1 MSSVGLPKDVPLPKG
16 VAPPKGVQPPKGAKP
31 SKGVQP
37 VRCSVV
43 QRASEEVIKA
53 MKLPAPS
60 GQLQVAPQSFHGI
73 PAPPISE
80 AQKKVRATA
89 KDNPLL
95 MPGMGPLISS
105 LASPSLAGPSLPAAP
120 IAKKKTLRFIKET
133 PDFHPLH
140 REIPVS
146 KIANFER
153 VLGDGTNTVAVDYIK
168 KQEEIETNNP
178 YLTDTVIYT
187 PQSRRS
193 FHRFIQDNFWDTF
206 HLDPQIKGSID
217 EDACAK
223 LDSTAG
229 EAVEA
234 FLYQK
239 FIREY
244 IRNAGPYRGILV
256 YHGLGSGKT
265 CSAIA
270 AAEALYGTSNKKII
284 VMTPFSLR
292 GNFMSEISFCGF
304 RHFNLHN
311 HWVRESLVSEA
322 GVAYIYATSV
332 LSLRPEYLNRVLRRP
347 EEERRAIWIPD
358 FTKPP
363 NYNSPELQDYRNDI
377 REQLTEMIDS
387 RIKFIS
393 YNGISSAE
401 LKRYACQ
408 VDPATG
414 KREFDDS
421 IIVIDEFHNLTRLM
435 QGKIYLIFN
444 SEKERNVK

>member
-1 MSSVGLPKDVPLPKG
+1 MLEPNF
-16 VAPPKGVQPPKGAKP
+16 
-31 SKGVQP
+31 
-37 VRCSVV
+37 
-43 QRASEEVIKA
+43 
-53 MKLPAPS
+53 KL
-60 GQLQVAPQSFHGI
+60 LLFLNLVK
-73 PAPPISE
+73 
-80 AQKKVRATA
+80 QK
-89 KDNPLL
+89 
-95 MPGMGPLISS
+95 
-105 LASPSLAGPSLPAAP
+105 
-120 IAKKKTLRFIKET
+120 
-133 PDFHPLH
+133 
-140 REIPVS
+140 
-146 KIANFER
+146 
-153 VLGDGTNTVAVDYIK
+153 
-168 KQEEIETNNP
+168 EIETNNP

-193 FHRFIQDNFWDTF
+193 FHRFIQENFWDTF
-206 HLDPQIKGSID
+206 HLDPQMKGSID

-223 LDSTAG
+223 LDSAAG

-270 AAEALYGTSNKKII
+270 AAEAIYGTSNKKII

-311 HWVRESLVSEA
+311 HWVSEPLASDA
-322 GVAYIYATSV
+322 GITYTYAQSV
-332 LSLRPEYLNRVLRRP
+332 LSLRDEYLKRVLHRP
-347 EEERRAIWIPD
+347 DEKHRVIWIPD

-363 NYNSPELQDYRNDI
+363 NYNSPEMQEFRNDI

-393 YNGISSAE
+393 YNGISGAE
-401 LKRYACQ
+401 LKKYACQ
-408 VDPATG
+408 IDPITQ
-414 KREFDDS
+414 KREFDDA

-435 QGKIYLIFN
+435 QGSITPYIQQRKGKKRKIEVEPIVPGRWQPTLCNKPMNYERAYLFYRLLTIRYHHH
-444 SEKERNVK
+444 KL